1 MNTQVVGGVRPQTG
15 PAREHIK
22 HKYLEALMLIERLHR
37 RLLDVIKDDFERTG
51 EPEVRDGARDE
62 RIAFAPE
69 PKAVVGGH
77 PVEDLQTEVQ
87 EEQLVQPLLAR
98 IHPGGCRCKGGAR

>member
-51 EPEVRDGARDE
+51 EPEVNPVQAPCIYQRGTRMSRHRLHSSTNQRKAFRRKLGHIRRE
-62 RIAFAPE
+62 R
-69 PKAVVGGH
+69 H
-77 PVEDLQTEVQ
+77 QL
-87 EEQLVQPLLAR
+87 EQRRFRLRRKL
-98 IHPGGCRCKGGAR
+98 